1 MTQTE
6 DVARR
11 SVTGFAPPTTLSLH
25 GVDSHTGVPFTWH
38 VTPLADDGVPGGYLV
53 EQAEGDIR
61 SPALWMQA
69 QREARVVGEAEVL
82 ELVRQVLAG
91 R

>member
-1 MTQTE
+1 MTQT
-6 DVARR
+6 ARD
-11 SVTGFAPPTTLSLH
+11 SLAPTTTLSLH
-25 GVDSHTGVPFTWH
+25 GVDPATGVPLTWH
-38 VTPLADDGVPGGYLV
+38 VTPLADDGLPDAFLL
-53 EQAEGDIR
+53 EQAVGDIR

-82 ELVRQVLAG
+82 QLVRTVVLEA